1 MSLRDRLL
9 EPRGL
14 FRGALFKDMLRTHFD
29 AGGLPPDTRVGAF
42 RIVRELGRGGMGVVY
57 LAERAD
63 GEFEQN
69 VALKWLQDARLSP
82 ESAPLFR
89 RERQFLAELSHPNIA
104 RLIDGGRTDEGHL
117 WFAMEYIEGLPIDRH
132 ADVHRLDERQRVALM
147 LPVLQAVEF
156 AHGRLLIHRDIKPGN
171 VMIDA
176 GGQANLLDFGIA
188 GLAQESDH
196 ATAFTPEYASP
207 EQRALGPVGTASD
220 VWQLGRLLQAVLAAG
235 GAQPLSRD
243 LQAIIAKATA
253 DAPGQ
258 RYVTATALKYDLE
271 RYLARKPVQARQGS
285 MAYRWARLV
294 QRHPIG
300 SLSTALVALGVIGL
314 VAGFL
319 YYAAVERARLR
330 EARDETLAVNRFL
343 NEDLLGAGDPFV
355 GNASDA
361 PVSGILEAGLDKA
374 GQRFPDHPAIAAKI
388 MVAIGNTLNSRGQY
402 ASARRAAERA
412 MRLLAQDGRADASSI
427 SEARLLHA
435 MIDIHSG
442 EPRAAHQR
450 LDALAR
456 DFPFD
461 AGDETPDVL
470 AWRIHSSQA
479 WNEQQLN
486 RADRCVD
493 LYERILTRTRGIP
506 DNELGDAYNGL
517 SLCQSQM
524 ARFDDAVRSG
534 RRSEAYAVKLNGK
547 DSGAASLA
555 RIRIATALSGLGRH
569 REATTLLHREVVN
582 LHRLLGPDHGT
593 TATYVNLL
601 GSMYLC
607 ANDNAA
613 AAAWLAEAVEAR
625 RRTIGPE
632 HAWTQGTTA
641 QYAVALLRSGRSE
654 EARPY
659 FERMELIGQ
668 VVDDVASQMWIDR
681 ALGEWQLRQGNGEEA
696 LAHYRSVRE
705 MALASSDRFR
715 SNLHAIEAGYGLSLA
730 LAGRTQEALAAYE
743 RSVAAI
749 PDASR
754 CSSPLTID
762 AERDR
767 QRLLAVARFR

>member
-14 FRGALFKDMLRTHFD
+14 FKGALFRDMLRTHFD
-29 AGGLPPDTRVGAF
+29 AGGLQAGARVGAF

-63 GEFEQN
+63 GEFDQN
-69 VALKWLQDARLSP
+69 VALKWLQDAKLSP
-82 ESAPLFR
+82 ESAALFR

-104 RLIDGGRTDEGHL
+104 RLIDGGRTDEGQL

-132 ADVHRLDERQRVALM
+132 ADTHRLDERQRVALM

-176 GGQANLLDFGIA
+176 GGQAKLLDFGIA

-207 EQRALGPVGTASD
+207 EQRALGAVGTASD

-235 GAQPLSRD
+235 TTQPPSRD
-243 LQAIIAKATA
+243 LQAIIDKATA
-253 DAPGQ
+253 DAPAQ

-271 RYLARKPVQARQGS
+271 RYLARRPVQARQGGPL
-285 MAYRWARLV
+285 YRWTRLV

-300 SLSTALVALGVIGL
+300 SLSTAMVALGVVAL
-314 VAGFL
+314 VGGFL
-319 YYAAVERARLR
+319 YHAAVERTRLR

-343 NEDLLGAGDPFV
+343 NEDLLGTGDPFV

-361 PVSGILEAGLDKA
+361 PVSDILEAGLEKA
-374 GQRFPDHPAIAAKI
+374 GKRFPDHPAIAGKI
-388 MVAIGNTLNSRGQY
+388 MIAIGHTLNSRGQY

-412 MRLLAQDGRADASSI
+412 TRLLAQADNEDASSLG
-427 SEARLLHA
+427 EARLLQA
-435 MIDIHSG
+435 MVDIHAG
-442 EPRAAHQR
+442 EPRAAQQR

-461 AGDETPDVL
+461 ADDEMPDVL
-470 AWRIHSSQA
+470 AWRIQSSLA
-479 WNEQQLN
+479 WNQQQLN

-493 LYERILTRTRGIP
+493 TYERILANTRGIP
-506 DNELGDAYNGL
+506 DNELSDAYNGL
-517 SLCQSQM
+517 SQCQSQL

-534 RRSEAYAVKLNGK
+534 RRSEAYAVKFSGA
-547 DSGAASLA
+547 DSGVASLA
-555 RIRIATALSGLGRH
+555 RIRVATALSGLGRH
-569 REATTLLHREVVN
+569 REATTMLQREVVN

-613 AAAWLAEAVEAR
+613 AAAWLAQALEGR
-625 RRTIGPE
+625 RRTIGAD
-632 HAWTQGTTA
+632 HAWTHGAAA

-659 FERMELIGQ
+659 FERMESIRQ
-668 VVDDVASQMWIDR
+668 SVDDVGSQMWIDR
-681 ALGEWQLRQGNGEEA
+681 ALGEWQLRQGDSEEA

-705 MALASSDRFR
+705 TALAYSERFR

-730 LAGRTQEALAAYE
+730 QSGRTQEALAAYE
-743 RSVAAI
+743 RSIAAI
-749 PDASR
+749 PEASR

-767 QRLLAVARFR
+767 QRLLAMSKPR